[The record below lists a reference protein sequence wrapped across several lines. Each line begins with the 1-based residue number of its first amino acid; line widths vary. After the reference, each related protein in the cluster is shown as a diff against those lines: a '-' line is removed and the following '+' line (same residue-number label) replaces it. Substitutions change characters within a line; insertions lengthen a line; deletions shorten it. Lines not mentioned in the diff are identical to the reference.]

1 VTNVTLVE
9 AIRELRAQILQAAT
23 EGEGAPIRFVPD
35 TVEVELGVTFEIQ
48 AEAGGGFKL
57 LSLIDLSG
65 KAKVDDQS
73 THKVKLILKPVG
85 PDGSPAL
92 IGSTVLEK

>member
-1 VTNVTLVE
+1 MTNVTLVE
-9 AIRELRAQILQAAT
+9 AIRELRAQILQVT
-23 EGEGAPIRFVPD
+23 KEGEGEPIRFVPD
-35 TVEVELGVTFEIQ
+35 TVEVELGVIFDIQ

-65 KAKVDDQS
+65 KAKVGDQN